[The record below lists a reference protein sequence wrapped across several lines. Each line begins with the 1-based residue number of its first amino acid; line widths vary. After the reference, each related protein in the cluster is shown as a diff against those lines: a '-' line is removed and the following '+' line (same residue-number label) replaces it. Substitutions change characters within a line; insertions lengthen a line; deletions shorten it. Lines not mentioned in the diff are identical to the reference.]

1 MTNFYLSIPLFTF
14 YFIASP
20 SYQGYDNETYT
31 AIRRM
36 IEGMMG
42 MAGTLNTWKLMVCS
56 LPSCCFVAVQHRHE
70 RLQGPFIRALKNL
83 GRRIVLNVVTLR
95 NIL

>member
-14 YFIASP
+14 YFIASS

-31 AIRRM
+31 TIRGM

-42 MAGTLNTWKLMVCS
+42 MAGTSNTWKLMVCS
-56 LPSCCFVAVQHRHE
+56 LPSCCFVVQRRHE